1 MVGWMRLQE
10 QESAAIARN
19 TKVELHLIRHGQTNW
34 NKERRAQG
42 HSESQL
48 TELGIQQAQN
58 LGRRIV
64 DLEFDAIFCSSSLRA
79 RQTAEHIFTASNS
92 PICYLD
98 QLREIYLGPWE
109 GHLYDDIAK
118 REPESYQH
126 FWHQPHLFQIEGAE
140 SFFQL
145 QQRAVDAIAEI
156 QAQQPS
162 TNSKHNK
169 VAVISHGALIKAY
182 LCYVEG
188 LTISELWTP
197 PLMHNCAHSIVKFN
211 LDKDGKK
218 EPNILQYADQ
228 PVTNLHS

>member
-1 MVGWMRLQE
+1 M
-10 QESAAIARN
+10 
-19 TKVELHLIRHGQTNW
+19 ELHLIRHGETNW

-58 LGRRIV
+58 LGSRIAE
-64 DLEFDAIFCSSSLRA
+64 LEFDTIFCSSSLRA
-79 RQTAEHIFTASNS
+79 RQTAEHMFTASNL
-92 PICYLD
+92 PIYYLD

-126 FWHQPHLFQIEGAE
+126 FWHQPHLFQVEGAE

-145 QQRAVDAIAEI
+145 QQRAVDTIGEI
-156 QAQQPS
+156 QDQHS
-162 TNSKHNK
+162 SKKPKHDR
-169 VAVISHGALIKAY
+169 VAVITHGALIKAY

-188 LTISELWTP
+188 LTMSELWTP
-197 PLMHNCAHSIVKFN
+197 PLMHNCAHSIVKFT
-211 LDKDGKK
+211 LGSRGKK

-228 PVTNLHS
+228 PV